1 MKKIK
6 NNHDNQLTYSF
17 INKPNKRLITRRP
30 YESLNTVTTRIEIKK
45 KKEINKIRLIEPRA
59 KAL

>member
-45 KKEINKIRLIEPRA
+45 KKGNKQDKTNRTSG
-59 KAL
+59 